1 MVLLYGGGKI
11 PYSLNCSGNSTILH
25 SPENFS
31 EFCFD
36 HCKDFNFGRRSSPK
50 GEILVFLVDF
60 ASRTIEKL
68 AFLFVGFRPCDDS
81 RPETSVW
88 FPRNRGKRGR
98 KMWFLGAIQHP
109 NLYMSSNS
117 VFVLFFNSQI
127 LNTKLTLIFFFHCLF
142 DFPGR
147 FVLLSKILMM
157 DLIGGWFL
165 HFFFSFQNFKKIWWS
180 LVR

>member
-68 AFLFVGFRPCDDS
+68 AFLFVGFRP
-81 RPETSVW
+81 
-88 FPRNRGKRGR
+88 
-98 KMWFLGAIQHP
+98 
-109 NLYMSSNS
+109 
-117 VFVLFFNSQI
+117 
-127 LNTKLTLIFFFHCLF
+127 
-142 DFPGR
+142 
-147 FVLLSKILMM
+147 
-157 DLIGGWFL
+157 
-165 HFFFSFQNFKKIWWS
+165 
-180 LVR
+180 